1 MSSQTRREFL
11 FARFGAGGRSRP
23 AQAAAELKA
32 AIAASCLALN
42 RVVCSQCAE
51 RCEAGAIRFVPAP
64 GAAPTPAIDLD
75 RCTGC
80 GDCVAAC
87 PVTATTLSA

>member
-11 FARFGAGGRSRP
+11 FARFGARGSSRT
-23 AQAAAELKA
+23 AAEPKA
-32 AIAASCLALN
+32 AIAPSCLALN

-51 RCEAGAIRFVPAP
+51 RCEARAIRFVPAL
-64 GAAPTPAIDLD
+64 GAAPTPAIDID

-87 PVTATTLSA
+87 PVTAITLAA

>member
-1 MSSQTRREFL
+1 VSSQTRREFL
-11 FARFGAGGRSRP
+11 FARFGARGSSRP
-23 AQAAAELKA
+23 ARAAAGLKA
-32 AIAASCLALN
+32 AIAPSCLALN

-51 RCEAGAIRFVPAP
+51 RCEARAIRFRPAL
-64 GAAPTPAIDLD
+64 GAAPTPAIDID

-87 PVTATTLSA
+87 PVTAITLSA